1 MQYQNSFNHDNPF
14 PYPVES
20 RRFDFEKIETRQVG
34 KIELR
39 NAGADGRPI
48 LAGYAAVFDSDSE
61 DFGGWKERIAPGAF
75 ARDLADKKD
84 IRALINHDTS
94 RVIGRSSAG
103 TLNLEET
110 DSGLYVE
117 ISLPDTTEARDLLAN
132 VQAGNIDG
140 MSFGFRARDAEWAES
155 ERADDGKKKKYDY
168 RILKDV
174 ELIEVSAVAFPAY
187 PATSIA
193 HRSYEQFLKNRKTK
207 PNGRSSKSAAL
218 ELDLITQ
225 LNQYKWNH

>member
-1 MQYQNSFNHDNPF
+1 MQFENTFNYDFVF
-14 PYPVES
+14 PYPFES
-20 RRFDFEKIETRQVG
+20 RRFDVERIETRQVG

-39 NAGADGRPI
+39 DAGADGRPI
-48 LAGYAAVFDSDSE
+48 LTGYAAVFNSDSE

-75 ARDLADKKD
+75 ARDLADNKD

-103 TLNLEET
+103 TLSLEET
-110 DSGLYVE
+110 DTGLFVE
-117 ISLPDTTEARDLLAN
+117 ISLPDTTEARDLLEN
-132 VQAGNIDG
+132 VKAGNIDG
-140 MSFGFRARDAEWAES
+140 MSFGFRARDAEWAEA
-155 ERADDGKKKKYDY
+155 ERAKDGKKKKYDY

-193 HRSYEQFLKNRKTK
+193 HRSYEEFLKNRKTK
-207 PNGRSSKSAAL
+207 PNGKSSKTAAL
-218 ELDLITQ
+218 ELDLISQ
-225 LNQYKWNH
+225 LNQHK

>member
-1 MQYQNSFNHDNPF
+1 MQFENTFNYDFVF
-14 PYPVES
+14 PYPFES
-20 RRFDFEKIETRQVG
+20 RRFDVERVETRQVG

-39 NAGADGRPI
+39 DAGADGRPI
-48 LAGYAAVFDSDSE
+48 LTGYAAVFNSDSE

-75 ARDLADKKD
+75 ARDLADNKD

-103 TLNLEET
+103 TLSLEET
-110 DSGLYVE
+110 DTGLFVE
-117 ISLPDTTEARDLLAN
+117 ISLPDTTEARDLLEN
-132 VQAGNIDG
+132 VKAGNIDG
-140 MSFGFRARDAEWAES
+140 MSFGFRARDAEWAEA
-155 ERADDGKKKKYDY
+155 ERAKDGKKKKYDY

-193 HRSYEQFLKNRKTK
+193 HRSYEEFLKNRKTK
-207 PNGRSSKSAAL
+207 PNGKSSKTAAL
-218 ELDLITQ
+218 ELDLISQ
-225 LNQYKWNH
+225 LNQHK

>member
-14 PYPVES
+14 PYPVEN

-39 NAGADGRPI
+39 NADADGKPI

-132 VQAGNIDG
+132 VKAGNIDG

-225 LNQYKWNH
+225 LNQYK

>member
-1 MQYQNSFNHDNPF
+1 MQFENTFNYDFVF
-14 PYPVES
+14 PYPFES
-20 RRFDFEKIETRQVG
+20 RRFDAEKIETRQVG

-39 NAGADGRPI
+39 DAGADGRPI

-75 ARDLADKKD
+75 ARDLADNKD

-103 TLNLEET
+103 TLSLEET
-110 DSGLYVE
+110 EKGLFVE
-117 ISLPDTTEARDLLAN
+117 ISLPDTTEARDLLEN
-132 VQAGNIDG
+132 VKAGNIDG
-140 MSFGFRARDAEWAES
+140 MSFGFRARDAEWAEA
-155 ERADDGKKKKYDY
+155 ERAKDGKKKKYDY

-193 HRSYEQFLKNRKTK
+193 HRSYEEFLKNRKTK
-207 PNGRSSKSAAL
+207 PNGRSSKTAAL
-218 ELDLITQ
+218 ELDLISQ
-225 LNQYKWNH
+225 LNQYK